1 MKNTTFYGM
10 NAKDFLDK
18 VIEKEKAFNETD
30 YNTLNFEEKCEYALV
45 CVHSSAPFETKLSQ
59 NDLVNLKS
67 DIIKKAL
74 DGDAAGLYYLAK
86 FSDMF
91 GISAEAKRDCLKR
104 SSDMGYTPA
113 TVLYLRL
120 CFDAEERYAIAR
132 ELVGKIPTIEP
143 LYRRCIAIMGCYPT
157 LRNVE
162 GNDKYPHHHALTY
175 DLFLELAKD
184 GEAEAFPWLEIIAN
198 RKAKKADTQEERCR
212 TEEECAFWQSVQ
224 YMVAE
229 HYYNRGVLKHEKHLG
244 YMLLCGVG
252 CDADVERGAELTIK
266 DMRRASKSL
275 DIDTV
280 NCALLVLDEYSD
292 TLHIQKKIVASLL
305 RGDDLMLDT
314 CIATAKE
321 NGTLV
326 EVLCKASSMLYS
338 KIQQV
343 KYEGG
348 NR

>member
-1 MKNTTFYGM
+1 M

-86 FSDMF
+86 FSNMF

-132 ELVGKIPTIEP
+132 EFVGKIPTIEP

-184 GEAEAFPWLEIIAN
+184 GEAVAFPWLEIIAN

-212 TEEECAFWQSVQ
+212 AEEECAFWQSVQ

-252 CDADVERGAELTIK
+252 CDADVERGAEITIK
-266 DMRRASKSL
+266 DMRRVSKSL
-275 DIDTV
+275 GADTV
-280 NCALLVLDEYSD
+280 NCALSFLDEYSD
-292 TLHIQKKIVASLL
+292 ALHTHKEIVASLL
-305 RGDDLMLDT
+305 RGDDLTFNM
-314 CIATAKE
+314 CIADAKE

-326 EVLCKASSMLYS
+326 GVLCKVSSMLYA

-348 NR
+348 N